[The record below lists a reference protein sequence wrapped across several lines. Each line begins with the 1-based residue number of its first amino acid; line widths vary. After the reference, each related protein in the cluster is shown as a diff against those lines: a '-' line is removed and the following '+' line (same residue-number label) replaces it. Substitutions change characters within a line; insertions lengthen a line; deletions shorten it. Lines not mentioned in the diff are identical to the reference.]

1 MSEKKDKSV
10 GHFFCVACS
19 GTVVVQ
25 ASENV
30 EDFRVGVN
38 LFCPEC
44 DNRISIGVVKSLIAD
59 TGIPKTYRKM
69 FEKYLEWKGEKN

>member
-10 GHFFCVACS
+10 GHFFCVIC
-19 GTVVVQ
+19 TRTIVVQ
-25 ASENV
+25 ASEGI
-30 EDFRVGVN
+30 EDFRIGVN

-44 DNRISIGVVKSLIAD
+44 DSRITTDAVKSLIAD